1 MKSLV
6 LAFILVTG
14 VMISP
19 SLLLHST
26 GVAAGESRQ
35 SQQRPLEKLL
45 KQLDD
50 DEDHERRQMLV
61 PPPSVDDESTIR
73 RLKSE
78 VIDLRVENDAL
89 KLQIR
94 YLEQELGK
102 LIGNNDN

>member
-6 LAFILVTG
+6 LVFILVTG
-14 VMISP
+14 VMVFP

-26 GVAAGESRQ
+26 GLVAGETRQ
-35 SQQRPLEKLL
+35 PQQRPLEKLL

-50 DEDHERRQMLV
+50 DDELERRQIVVL
-61 PPPSVDDESTIR
+61 PPTVNDEATIR

-78 VIDLRVENDAL
+78 IIDLRAENDAL
-89 KLQIR
+89 KLTIK

-102 LIGNNDN
+102 LIGNND